1 MIYGSEMDTAMLEH
15 NDDDYSDYGDEGAFS
30 GPSKSQRKREATAL
44 QDLGG
49 KLVNLTS
56 VQLRKMP
63 LPADLMEAIR
73 AAQDMPQR
81 GARKRQLQYIG
92 KLMRRIDAD
101 PIRAALEALEASS
114 TAAKRQ
120 HHQLE
125 TLCATLLEGNE
136 ASLTD
141 FFNRHPSADRQQL
154 RQLMRS
160 AALELERGKPP
171 KSRRALFRY
180 LREIVAG
187 SGE

>member
-1 MIYGSEMDTAMLEH
+1 MIYGSEMDTAMLGH

-92 KLMRRIDAD
+92 KLMRRIDA
-101 PIRAALEALEASS
+101 SS

-125 TLCATLLEGNE
+125 TLCAALLEGNE

-160 AALELERGKPP
+160 AALELERGNPP